1 MEIINRKSF
10 KTKII
15 LPTVIVLIALVIV
28 LNVFLSQRF
37 TALGNSLISEKLL
50 SNSNGLNLYLADS
63 LAYTNVAAISM
74 AQNSD
79 AIAAIRQHDTKEI
92 LRIFSRMHEL
102 YSVDYF
108 AITDDKGIVLARTY
122 EPGNFGDSIINQQ
135 NIIDALDA
143 RVSSYFESGTAV
155 KVAVRTGAPVYDID
169 GSIIGVVSAGVRF
182 DSDEAVKKLKSL
194 FNSDVTV
201 FLGDTRIATTIV
213 MEGQSIKGTTLDPQ
227 MAKIVIE
234 NGQEYFGDADVL
246 GEKYKTFYKP
256 LLDAN
261 NEAFATIVLGI
272 PIADL
277 ISASKESIRDGIILG
292 LGGLAIS
299 ILLLFVIISTISKP
313 ITVLS
318 GEMHQIA
325 SGNLHINV
333 NVKSEDEVGILGK
346 SLQKVADILH
356 TLIEDINNMIN
367 EHNKGNTNF
376 SFDTKE
382 FLGDYKKL
390 AESIVE
396 LSAVGML
403 DQLTTIPNRRSF
415 VNRIEMEWNRAIR
428 DAKPLS
434 IFILDVDKFKNYN
447 DTFGHQQGD
456 VALQTVAK
464 TMKNTIKRTTDFI
477 ARWGGEEFV
486 VLLPDTDSAGAISVA
501 ELIRKEIENAIIP
514 CEDQKGLK
522 VTVSIGI
529 NTHIPKLDSSVEE
542 FISVADEALYKAK
555 EAGRNRVVYTGGLM
569 GEL

>member
-1 MEIINRKSF
+1 MEIVNRKSF

-15 LPTVIVLIALVIV
+15 LPTVFVLVTLVIV

-50 SNSNGLNLYLADS
+50 ANSNGLNLYLTDS

-74 AQNSD
+74 ALNSD
-79 AIAAIRQHDTKEI
+79 AIMAIRQHDINEI
-92 LRIFSRMHEL
+92 LRIFSPAHKL
-102 YSVDYF
+102 YNVDYY

-122 EPGNFGDSIINQQ
+122 EPLNFGDSIINQQ
-135 NIIDALDA
+135 NIIDALDG
-143 RVSSYFESGTAV
+143 RVSSYFEQGTTV
-155 KVAVRTGAPVYDID
+155 KVAVRTGAPVYDVD
-169 GSIIGVVSAGVRF
+169 GSLIGVVSACIRF

-201 FLGDTRIATTIV
+201 FLGDTRIATTIE
-213 MEGQSIKGTTLDPQ
+213 MEGQSIKGTTLDPE
-227 MAKIVIE
+227 MAQIVIE

-246 GEKYKTFYKP
+246 GEKFKTFYKP
-256 LLDAN
+256 LLNAN
-261 NEAFATIVLGI
+261 NKAFATIVLGI
-272 PIADL
+272 PVADL
-277 ISASKESIRDGIILG
+277 ISASKKSIQDGIILG
-292 LGGLAIS
+292 LGGLAVS
-299 ILLLFVIISTISKP
+299 ILLLFIIISTISKP

-318 GEMHQIA
+318 GEMYQIA

-356 TLIEDINNMIN
+356 TLIEDINCMIT

-376 SFDTKE
+376 SFDTNE

-403 DQLTTIPNRRSF
+403 DQLTAIPNRRSF
-415 VNRIEMEWNRAIR
+415 VNRMEMEWNRAIR
-428 DAKPLS
+428 DTKPLS
-434 IFILDVDKFKNYN
+434 IMILDVDKFKNYN

-456 VALQTVAK
+456 LALQTVAE
-464 TMKNTIKRTTDFI
+464 TLDNTIKRTTDFI

-486 VLLPDTDSAGAISVA
+486 VLLPDTDSNGAASVA
-501 ELIRKEIENAIIP
+501 ELLRREIEKATIACDDP
-514 CEDQKGLK
+514 KGLK
-522 VTVSIGI
+522 VTVSIGV
-529 NTHIPKLDSSVEE
+529 NTLIPKIDSPVEG
-542 FISVADEALYKAK
+542 FISGADEALYKAK
-555 EAGRNRVVYTGGLM
+555 EAGRNRVVHA
-569 GEL
+569 ENW

>member
-28 LNVFLSQRF
+28 LNVFLSQKF
-37 TALGNSLISEKLL
+37 TTLGNNLISEKLL
-50 SNSNGLNLYLADS
+50 ANSNGLNLYLTDS

-74 AQNSD
+74 ALNSD
-79 AIAAIRQHDTKEI
+79 AIMGIRQRDTKEI
-92 LRIFSRMHEL
+92 LRVFSPVHGL

-108 AITDDKGIVLARTY
+108 TITDNKGIVLARTY
-122 EPGNFGDSIINQQ
+122 EPDNFGDSIINQQ
-135 NIIDALDA
+135 NVINALSGK
-143 RVSSYFESGTAV
+143 VSSYFEQGTAV
-155 KVAVRTGAPVYDID
+155 KVAARTGAPVYDVD
-169 GSIIGVVSAGVRF
+169 GSLIGVVSAGIRF
-182 DSDEAVKKLKSL
+182 DSDKAVEKLKNL

-213 MEGQSIKGTTLDPQ
+213 MEGHSIRGTTLDPQ

-246 GEKYKTFYKP
+246 GEKFKTFYKP

-261 NEAFATIVLGI
+261 DEAFATIVLGI
-272 PIADL
+272 PIAEL
-277 ISASKESIRDGIILG
+277 VSESKESIRDGITLG
-292 LGGLAIS
+292 LGGLAVS

-313 ITVLS
+313 ITELS
-318 GEMHQIA
+318 GEMYQIA
-325 SGNLHINV
+325 SGNLHIRV

-356 TLIEDINNMIN
+356 SLINDINNMIT

-376 SFDTKE
+376 SFDTNE

-403 DQLTTIPNRRSF
+403 DQLTAIPNRRSF
-415 VNRIEMEWNRAIR
+415 VNRMEMEWNRAIR

-434 IFILDVDKFKNYN
+434 IMILDVDKFKNYN

-456 VALQTVAK
+456 VALKTVAK
-464 TMKNTIKRTTDFI
+464 TLNYSIKRTTDFI

-486 VLLPDTDSAGAISVA
+486 VLLPDTDTTGAARVA
-501 ELIRKEIENAIIP
+501 ELLRTEIENATIACDDP
-514 CEDQKGLK
+514 RGLK
-522 VTVSIGI
+522 VTVSIGV
-529 NTHIPKLDSSVEE
+529 NTHIPKIDTSVED
-542 FISVADEALYKAK
+542 FIYGADEALYKAK
-555 EAGRNRVVYTGGLM
+555 EAGRNRVVHISN
-569 GEL
+569 